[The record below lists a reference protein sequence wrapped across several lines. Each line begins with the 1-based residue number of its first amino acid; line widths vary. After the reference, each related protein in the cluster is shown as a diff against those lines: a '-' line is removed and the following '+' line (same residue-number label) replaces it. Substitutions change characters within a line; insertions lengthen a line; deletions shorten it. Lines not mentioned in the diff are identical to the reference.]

1 MSRENKKKAIA
12 DFHKENIMKASEKLF
27 TQKGFAQTTIED
39 ISKASEYSRR
49 TIYAYYQNKDDILH
63 NIIEKGLIIL
73 KQDIKDIIGLH
84 KDFVSTFEKIFM
96 AMFKYQTKYPHSV
109 GNVNST
115 NSSNLNFENISDT
128 VKRILL
134 LGTEIN
140 DILSTFIET
149 GKENEVIRKDV
160 ISMLTVY
167 VLWSNMTSLI
177 TLVQTKG
184 KFISKQFS
192 ISDTELLNY
201 GFKQIINSILEVR
214 V

>member
-1 MSRENKKKAIA
+1 MGRENKKKAIA

-39 ISKASEYSRR
+39 ISKTSEYSRR
-49 TIYAYYQNKDDILH
+49 TIYAYYQNKDDILN

-149 GKENEVIRKDV
+149 GKENGVIRKDV

-167 VLWSNMTSLI
+167 VLWSSMTSLI

-192 ISDTELLNY
+192 ISDSELLNY